1 MSILKFGLITL
12 VSAVSIGFAL
22 PVQSATSEPVKEK
35 TIVVIGDS
43 IADGYGVKK
52 EQAYP
57 EVAAK
62 LLRDGGHQV
71 KMINGGISGSVT
83 AEADRRVTWF
93 LKSKPDIIVL
103 ELGGND
109 GLKGTPANVIEK
121 NLSSAIELA
130 QKNGV
135 KVLILGMRV
144 YTNLGP
150 GYSKEFEAI
159 FPRLA
164 KKYKTALVPFVL
176 EDVAMKKELNQ
187 SDMKHPNAEGH
198 ALVAKRVAKALE
210 PLL

>member
-1 MSILKFGLITL
+1 MFQKLFTLICL
-12 VSAVSIGFAL
+12 SVVSVAAL
-22 PVQSATSEPVKEK
+22 AQSPKAEPATATK
-35 TIVVIGDS
+35 TVVVIGDS

-52 EQAYP
+52 AEAYP

-62 LLRDGGHQV
+62 ILSAKGHQI

-93 LKSKPDIIVL
+93 LKSKPDVIVF

-109 GLKGTPANVIEK
+109 GLKGTPVPVIER
-121 NLSSAIELA
+121 NLAKAIELA
-130 QKNGV
+130 QKSGV
-135 KVLILGMRV
+135 KVLILGMRL

-150 GYSKEFEAI
+150 AYSKEFEAL

-164 KKYKTALVPFVL
+164 KKYKVPLVPFVL
-176 EDVAMKKELNQ
+176 EDVAMKKDLNQ
-187 SDMKHPNAEGH
+187 SDMKHPNAKGH
-198 ALVAKRVAKALE
+198 AIVAERVAKALE